1 MSHLICYLEG
11 EIAPKIFISFKGP
24 LVFYKNIKG
33 GYITLEKGQQN
44 QNKFKSD
51 LNEIV
56 TGKLEY
62 NTEEQKG
69 VIRKY

>member
-1 MSHLICYLEG
+1 MNHLICYLEG
-11 EIAPKIFISFKGP
+11 EFAPKIFISFNGP

>member
-1 MSHLICYLEG
+1 MELLQ
-11 EIAPKIFISFKGP
+11 KFFISFKGP

-33 GYITLEKGQQN
+33 GYIALEKGQQN

-56 TGKLEY
+56 IGKLEY
-62 NTEEQKG
+62 NREEQKG

>member
-1 MSHLICYLEG
+1 MELLQ
-11 EIAPKIFISFKGP
+11 KIFISFKGP

-33 GYITLEKGQQN
+33 VYIALEKGQQN

-56 TGKLEY
+56 IGKLEY
-62 NTEEQKG
+62 NREEQKG

>member
-1 MSHLICYLEG
+1 MNHLICYLEG
-11 EIAPKIFISFKGP
+11 EIAPKIFISFKDP